1 MNTLA
6 VNQAAVET
14 YRQLYAEA
22 HEAWLLPTLEGLTA
36 EQLHR
41 QPGGRARPI
50 AAQVAHLVMSEDTIF
65 ATAFG
70 RYAPLMTS
78 THADRTG
85 ISEPPPAG
93 DWSEWALRVQVDLP
107 VALEYARA
115 VFAFTDEYLA
125 SLNDDELTR
134 EVDLTIIGSGVYTLA
149 ALINSMAL
157 HVAAH
162 AGEIAALKGLLG
174 LQGYAF

>member
-1 MNTLA
+1 MNTVA
-6 VNQAAVET
+6 INQAAVET
-14 YRQLYAEA
+14 YRRLYEEA
-22 HEAWLLPTLEGLTA
+22 HNAWLLPTLEGLTA
-36 EQLHR
+36 EQLHW
-41 QPGGRARPI
+41 QPEGRAQPI
-50 AAQVAHLVMSEDTIF
+50 AALLAHLVMSEDTIF

-78 THADRTG
+78 THADKTG

-93 DWSEWALRVQVDLP
+93 DRSEWAQRVQVDLP
-107 VALEYARA
+107 VALDYARA

-125 SLNDDELTR
+125 SLNDNELAQ

-174 LQGYAF
+174 LRGYAF

>member
-1 MNTLA
+1 MSTIAIDHA
-6 VNQAAVET
+6 VVET
-14 YRQLYAEA
+14 YRRLLTEA
-22 HEAWLLPTLEGLTA
+22 HEAWLLPTLEGLAA
-36 EQLHR
+36 EQLHW

-50 AAQVAHLVMSEDTIF
+50 AAQIAHLVMAEDTIF

-78 THADRTG
+78 THADKTG
-85 ISEPPPAG
+85 VSEPPPTG
-93 DWSEWALRVQVDLP
+93 DWGEWAQRVQVDLP

-125 SLNDDELTR
+125 SLSDDDLAR

-162 AGEIAALKGLLG
+162 TGEIAAIRGMLG